1 MCAQSYADLSKNYE
15 NLEENNEKA
24 LSYVHAYIAKAK
36 KEKNYNKLVQGYE
49 DAVYYSATN
58 KKKLIY
64 ADSSIIAAKESQNN
78 DLISRSYLGKGIIY
92 YYNLK
97 NYKSALDEY
106 LKAYEYSKKGYT
118 SYQKYKIIYHLGVV
132 KNYLGYYNDALGLFN
147 ECIDY
152 FEPKTSGNYHPN
164 EIFNNSK
171 GYLNS
176 LHLAAVCYNHLGDYK
191 TADSLTNKGLNFIN
205 NDKIN
210 EFAQEKSYLLKNK
223 GISEY
228 QKGEFAK
235 AIQTFNE
242 AIPVLEKNND
252 FAWASVS
259 DFYIGKSYLGQKQ
272 ETEAMKQFKKVDSIF
287 QKHDFIL
294 PELRENYEL
303 LINYYR
309 KHEDPKQEL
318 YYTKVLLKADGV
330 LTRDFTYLS
339 SRIHREYDTQNL
351 MDIQTRLESQNKWGL
366 GMIILLCVIV
376 SVLVYNVWKYYQN
389 EKKIR
394 LKYKALEENLQHHLE
409 NAAPA
414 VPYENISSQ
423 SKSTMSEDVYKDLQ
437 EKLENFEKEKQFIEK
452 GITLN
457 KLAVSFDTNSTYLS
471 QFINETKGINFNKYL
486 GILRINYITQLM
498 YEKEKYLNYTIQSLS
513 EECGIA
519 SRQNFSDLFQEING
533 LRPTDF
539 VKKRKKDLEEAKAGS
554 SGNKQYSRYINI
566 KRDCNWFIS
575 SVLIHKL
582 PARNNIPFGL
592 RL

>member
-287 QKHDFIL
+287 QKHNFIL

-409 NAAPA
+409 NAVPA

-513 EECGIA
+513 EECGIV

-554 SGNKQYSRYINI
+554 SGNKQ
-566 KRDCNWFIS
+566 
-575 SVLIHKL
+575 
-582 PARNNIPFGL
+582 
-592 RL
+592 

>member
-287 QKHDFIL
+287 QKHNFIL

-409 NAAPA
+409 NAVPA

-554 SGNKQYSRYINI
+554 SGNKQ
-566 KRDCNWFIS
+566 
-575 SVLIHKL
+575 
-582 PARNNIPFGL
+582 
-592 RL
+592 

>member
-1 MCAQSYADLSKNYE
+1 MREKYVS
-15 NLEENNEKA
+15 LEENNEKA
-24 LSYVHAYIAKAK
+24 LNSVHVFITKAK

-118 SYQKYKIIYHLGVV
+118 NYQKYKIIYHLGVV

-176 LHLAAVCYNHLGDYK
+176 LHLAAVCYSHLGDYK
-191 TADSLTNKGLNFIN
+191 KADSLTNKGLNFIN

-554 SGNKQYSRYINI
+554 SGNKQ
-566 KRDCNWFIS
+566 
-575 SVLIHKL
+575 
-582 PARNNIPFGL
+582 
-592 RL
+592 